1 MVPPLHVIFVL
12 VFVFTLLLVVCH
24 AFDVIFSL
32 HNNNNN
38 NSLIGTASSYLLFCS
53 IISHEFLQLAYWY
66 VPIWC
71 LCVSIRCGSFQ
82 EVYQTLMKILVS

>member
-12 VFVFTLLLVVCH
+12 VFVFTLLLIVCH

-32 HNNNNN
+32 HNNNNNNNNNN

-66 VPIWC
+66 VPI
-71 LCVSIRCGSFQ
+71 
-82 EVYQTLMKILVS
+82 